1 MSVSIPTTRAARQAR
16 IIAVVETTTVSSQ
29 GQLRRLLQ
37 EQGIAV
43 TQATLSRDLEELR
56 AYKEHNSA
64 GQRVYRIP
72 AVNDLA
78 VADNGVRAQLNR
90 WARELL
96 VSAQHAEN
104 QIVLRTPPGAAQ
116 LLASSLDRA
125 VIDGVLGCIAGDD
138 TVLVITASA
147 ERAVELKGELLDT
160 AHARSTEDA
169 S

>member
-96 VSAQHAEN
+96 VSAQHAETRLCS
-104 QIVLRTPPGAAQ
+104 VR
-116 LLASSLDRA
+116 LLALRNS
-125 VIDGVLGCIAGDD
+125 
-138 TVLVITASA
+138 
-147 ERAVELKGELLDT
+147 
-160 AHARSTEDA
+160 
-169 S
+169 